1 MAFFIFIFA
10 GFSPD
15 VGREMS
21 QREEFSYPD
30 SDVWKASD
38 RAEENMP
45 EEYWLI
51 FQIVMGNSL
60 ESEDHNTLKMDVFRK
75 RSSEMIIFE
84 QITLQVNILM
94 LNLIG
99 KLHKTNFLQYGNC
112 RYSSLDYE

>member
-1 MAFFIFIFA
+1 MFDDMEPKKRWQMAMLAFTVFFVLILA

-38 RAEENMP
+38 RAEEKMP

-51 FQIVMGNSL
+51 LLLDRFSCLNQISAG
-60 ESEDHNTLKMDVFRK
+60 
-75 RSSEMIIFE
+75 IF
-84 QITLQVNILM
+84 IM
-94 LNLIG
+94 
-99 KLHKTNFLQYGNC
+99 
-112 RYSSLDYE
+112 